1 MMPTIPPFVRKTGL
15 NVDAEEVRRVLAVA
29 PRSRVAYQG
38 LAERLATDAEFYSLR
53 ANDPLLSLRDR
64 ARCQGL
70 ADALWREYE
79 GAKTTAEALAVYGNL
94 LAGEAAII
102 AGECAALGQR

>member
-1 MMPTIPPFVRKTGL
+1 MMPTIPPLVRKTGL
-15 NVDAEEVRRVLAVA
+15 NADAEEVRRVLAVA
-29 PRSRVAYQG
+29 PRSREAYQA

-53 ANDPLLSLRDR
+53 ASNSLLSLRDR

-79 GAKTTAEALAVYGNL
+79 GAKTTAEALGIYGNL

-102 AGECAALGQR
+102 VSEHVAAAQR